1 MMGSFC
7 NLCDAGLIPAHVNK
21 VNELRASADVL
32 RSLTSRAPYINN
44 EASLSDDDIELVGD
58 LITTAYFGMLE
69 KYEEIIENI
78 DMSSVT
84 PKQNAWI
91 QDIAE
96 RREGIAEWL

>member
-1 MMGSFC
+1 MMGAFC

-32 RSLTSRAPYINN
+32 RSLTSRVPYINN

-69 KYEEIIENI
+69 KYDEIIENT
-78 DMSSVT
+78 DMTSVT
-84 PKQNAWI
+84 PKGSAWI

-96 RREGIAEWL
+96 RREEIVKCL